1 MLKRGMH
8 DLRRDGS
15 CNCGS
20 PAGDVA
26 KRARAE
32 HVAAVDIAVE
42 ALNDDKLRVDRAI
55 NEAKTN
61 LYQINREFGNQ

>member
-1 MLKRGMH
+1 MH

-15 CNCGS
+15 CNC
-20 PAGDVA
+20 AGDVA

-32 HVAAVDIAVE
+32 HVVAVDIAVE
-42 ALNDDKLRVDRAI
+42 ALNDEKLRVDRAI